1 MTPLSSSSRR
11 PASQPQQQHSSAA
24 PSRRPLPD
32 TTVALPALALLERA
46 ALTDALHLSLDGVT
60 PVSEARVTYLEYSPT
75 RLVLHVQ
82 ASVDGDLRQAVAR
95 AGRAVTVPVRRT
107 GRHLPAHD
115 AVVHWLPADPAL
127 PLLRASDDELMALE
141 RGAGLPAQRN
151 GATDPQTNGGLPTV
165 LSYVPGR
172 RATLRHGPYVLKG
185 YATQTAFD
193 TARRAM
199 ELLGDGQD
207 LPTPRGLA
215 FLPRQLSTV
224 QEHVSGD
231 PAARQDVVALATAC
245 GPLLRRLHDSPRSAD
260 VRRDPLMQLR
270 DARAATRVL
279 AGLLPDEERRVTA
292 LVRRLA
298 ATAPTGLATVLSHGD
313 FTIDQLLVGPGRRVV
328 VTDVDNA
335 CQAPAAYDLAT
346 FAANLVSGRPDDE
359 AVAEAA
365 LEALVRS
372 YGDPPGLR
380 WHYAVALLRRCDRP
394 FRRLKKR
401 WPEKSMA
408 ILDLAEKA
416 STS

>member
-1 MTPLSSSSRR
+1 MTSS
-11 PASQPQQQHSSAA
+11 PTSSAA
-24 PSRRPLPD
+24 PVSQTRRPLPD

-46 ALTDALHLSLDGVT
+46 ALTDALHHSLDGVA
-60 PVSEARVTYLEYSPT
+60 PVSDARVTYLEYAPT

-82 ASVDGDLRQAVAR
+82 ASVDGSLRQAVAR

-127 PLLRASDDELMALE
+127 PLLQATDDQLTALMRE
-141 RGAGLPAQRN
+141 AGLPAQRN
-151 GATDPQTNGGLPTV
+151 GSADPPMTAGVPTV
-165 LSYVPGR
+165 LAYVPGR
-172 RATLRHGPYVLKG
+172 RATLQHGPYVLKG
-185 YATQTAFD
+185 YATQNAFD

-199 ELLGDGQD
+199 LLLGDGQD
-207 LPTPRGLA
+207 LPTPLGLA
-215 FLPRQLSTV
+215 SLPRQRTTV
-224 QEHVSGD
+224 QEHVSGA
-231 PAARQDVVALATAC
+231 PAARHDVTALAAES
-245 GPLLRRLHDSPRSAD
+245 GVLLRHLHGSARTAA
-260 VRRDPLMQLR
+260 VRRDPLTQLR
-270 DARAATRVL
+270 DARAPTRVL
-279 AGLLPDEERRVTA
+279 ATVLPGEGARAAA

-298 ATAPTGLATVLSHGD
+298 ASAPAGLPTVLSHGD
-313 FTIDQLLVGPGRRVV
+313 FTIDQLLVDANGDIV

-359 AVAEAA
+359 AVAESALAA
-365 LEALVRS
+365 LIAS

-408 ILDLAEKA
+408 ILDLAERA